1 MIKEFLNHLKG
12 LEEGQIDLDEFL
24 VTDRDKAVYEKW
36 IQVFNVMQPTSIIQG
51 LSTISNTIKM
61 SKRDEIILLAYVK
74 FFEQKIA
81 MIGSLPKDLTELFKK
96 GKEAPKKEGSE
107 YDGTM
112 FG

>member
-81 MIGSLPKDLTELFKK
+81 MMGSLPKDLAEVFKANKTEE
-96 GKEAPKKEGSE
+96 GKEGKE

>member
-1 MIKEFLNHLKG
+1 MIKEFLKELKE
-12 LEEGQIDLDEFL
+12 LKEGQIDLDEFL
-24 VTDRDKAVYEKW
+24 ATERDKAVYEKW
-36 IQVFNVMQPTSIIQG
+36 IQVFNVMQPTSIMQS
-51 LSTISNTIKM
+51 LSTINNTIKM

-81 MIGSLPKDLTELFKK
+81 MIGSLPKNLTEMFEAKK
-96 GKEAPKKEGSE
+96 EMKEGSE